1 MVAYDASD
9 FTDAEPL
16 LHQATLNAYEQVLI
30 LFVIVVAAIT
40 LLALLATLAGLLW
53 QLRRPATTRPEKL
66 STTANSAIHNL
77 SLITR
82 RLTMKR
88 LALLITTLFLLTF
101 AAQAQD
107 RAATEGPVWGITEFR
122 FKPNKRADYMKFV
135 REHRVPVLMEWKRQG
150 LIVDYKFYFNPT
162 SIGPQEPELV
172 EAVLYRNF
180 GEMLD
185 GDEARGKKFQ
195 DITLKHYG
203 SEENRRKV
211 FEELPSLRE
220 ILRRYILREMT
231 IHPLKAAGQ

>member
-1 MVAYDASD
+1 MFDYDAND
-9 FTDAEPL
+9 FADTEPL
-16 LHQATLNAYEQVLI
+16 LHQATLNAYEQVL
-30 LFVIVVAAIT
+30 LLLVMVVAAVT
-40 LLALLATLAGLLW
+40 MLSLLATLIGLLW
-53 QLRRPATTRPEKL
+53 QLRRPATTRPDKL
-66 STTANSAIHNL
+66 SSTTNL
-77 SLITR
+77 TTRNLQPITR

-107 RAATEGPVWGITEFR
+107 RATTEGPVWSITEFR

-162 SIGPQEPELV
+162 MGPQEPELV

-180 GEMLD
+180 GERLD

-211 FEELPSLRE
+211 FEELASLRE
-220 ILRRYILREMT
+220 LLRRYILREMT